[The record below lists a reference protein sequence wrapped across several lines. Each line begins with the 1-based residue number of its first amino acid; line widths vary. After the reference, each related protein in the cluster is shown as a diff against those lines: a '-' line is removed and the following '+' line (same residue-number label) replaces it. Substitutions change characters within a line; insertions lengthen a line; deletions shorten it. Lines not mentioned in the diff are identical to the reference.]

1 MRKPILWK
9 KHRMGFFLFENV
21 RLKRSKSL
29 MLKSKHMHFLSMGF
43 YFQIEILVLYLG
55 QGRKVYVENF
65 PSASFMLRKNLY
77 SRFLKIVAA
86 GRLL

>member
-1 MRKPILWK
+1 
-9 KHRMGFFLFENV
+9 
-21 RLKRSKSL
+21 
-29 MLKSKHMHFLSMGF
+29 MHFLSMGF

-77 SRFLKIVAA
+77 SRFVTVQSQAKFYKTDVKCSHF
-86 GRLL
+86 